1 MKRGAAAD
9 GKNAV
14 AAPTEA
20 PDVAP
25 APSILPLKQEWR
37 QAILEA
43 TGDLGE
49 KDPAMMKTAAAAAPE
64 RE

>member
-9 GKNAV
+9 RKNAV

-20 PDVAP
+20 PDMVP
-25 APSILPLKQEWR
+25 VPPILPLNREWR
-37 QAILEA
+37 QAVLEA

-49 KDPAMMKTAAAAAPE
+49 KDPAMMKMAAAVAPE